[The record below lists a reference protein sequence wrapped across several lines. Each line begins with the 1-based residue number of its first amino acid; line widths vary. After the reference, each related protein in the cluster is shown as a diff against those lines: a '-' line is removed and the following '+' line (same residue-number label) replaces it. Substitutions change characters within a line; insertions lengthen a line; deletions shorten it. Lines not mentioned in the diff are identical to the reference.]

1 MRKILITGA
10 TGFLGTHLVNLL
22 LEKPLEEVPERSI
35 RLLCRKENPW
45 EGNARV
51 ETAEGNVLDRASV
64 EKAVDGVE
72 AIIHLAGVVARD
84 PRNASRMFETHIDG
98 TRNICEAALS
108 KGRPNL
114 IIASSS
120 GTIAASRKPV
130 THTESSP
137 YAIEVADHWP
147 YYLSKIYQEKT
158 ALSYHRTEGLPVV
171 TLNPTLLLGPGDVR
185 LSSTND
191 VRMFLNRQITN
202 IPGGG
207 LNLVDVRDAAACF
220 ISAIRNG
227 RPGRRY
233 LIGGHNMTIREF
245 FFLIQW
251 VSGVRAPLLSLSET
265 WSRRGA
271 NVLRRGMKLIG
282 RTFPLDDRTIEMA
295 YRFWYVDN
303 KCAREELGLEPR
315 PAEQT
320 VRDTVGFLQR
330 DNKSRT
336 VAS

>member
-1 MRKILITGA
+1 MRKVLITGA

-22 LEKPLEEVPERSI
+22 LEKPLEEVPECSV
-35 RLLCRKENPW
+35 RLLCRKDNPW

-51 ETAEGNVLDRASV
+51 ETAQGDVLDRASV
-64 EKAVDGVE
+64 GAAVRGVE
-72 AIIHLAGVVARD
+72 SIIHLAGLVARD
-84 PRNASRMFETHIDG
+84 PRTSSRMLETHIEG
-98 TRNICEAALS
+98 TRNVCEAAVAEG
-108 KGRPNL
+108 KPKL

-120 GTIAASRKPV
+120 GTIAASREPL
-130 THTESSP
+130 THTEDSP
-137 YAIEVADHWP
+137 YAIDVAGHWP

-158 ALSYHRTEGLPVV
+158 AISYYRKESLPVV
-171 TLNPTLLLGPGDVR
+171 TLNPSLLLGPGDTR
-185 LSSTND
+185 SSSTND

-207 LNLVDVRDAAACF
+207 LNFVDVRDAAACF
-220 ISAIRNG
+220 VSAIENG
-227 RPGRRY
+227 RAGRRY

-251 VSGVRAPLLSLSET
+251 VSGVRAPLLSLPES

-271 NVLRRGMKLIG
+271 NVLRRGMELIG

-295 YRFWYVDN
+295 YRFWYLDN
-303 KCAREELGLEPR
+303 TRARKELGLDPR
-315 PAEQT
+315 PADQT

-330 DNKSRT
+330 NKPQ
-336 VAS
+336 VLAS

>member
-10 TGFLGTHLVNLL
+10 TGFLGTHVVNLL
-22 LEKPLEEVPERSI
+22 LEKPLEEVPEGSV

-51 ETAEGNVLDRASV
+51 ETARGDVLDRASV
-64 EKAVDGVE
+64 EKAIDGVE
-72 AIIHLAGVVARD
+72 AIIHLAGLVTRD
-84 PRNASRMFETHIDG
+84 PKTASRMFETHIDG
-98 TRNICEAALS
+98 TRNMCEAAVQAGS
-108 KGRPNL
+108 PTL

-120 GTIAASRKPV
+120 GTIAASREPV
-130 THTESSP
+130 THTESSA
-137 YAIEVADHWP
+137 YAIEVAGHWP

-158 ALSYHRTEGLPVV
+158 ALSYHRKEGLPVV
-171 TLNPTLLLGPGDVR
+171 TLNPTLLLGPGDLR
-185 LSSTND
+185 FSSTND

-207 LNLVDVRDAAACF
+207 LNFVDVRDAAACF

-233 LIGGHNMTIREF
+233 LVGGHNMTIREF

-251 VSGVRAPLLSLSET
+251 ISGVRAPLLSLSEN

-271 NVLRRGMKLIG
+271 KVLRRGMELIG

-303 KCAREELGLEPR
+303 KLACDELGLDPR

-320 VRDTVGFLQR
+320 IRDTVGFLER
-330 DNKSRT
+330 NKSRGL
-336 VAS
+336 AS